1 MQSKSCILIRA
12 SKKVSAG
19 WRRIWFREEFGC
31 LMWDVLIPATYGVR
45 LLPLCQ
51 VPSIPCGTK
60 EPEELFFLPYR
71 VKAPRLQN
79 KAALQVFQNSLKLP
93 LKERSL
99 DRLLASFPQ
108 SVPLPLQK
116 ERAASIDTC
125 VWVRVSSCTCVY
137 KQRQTWDS
145 GAVHYFTEGLC
156 LSWGPGD
163 QLGLWETCTACSWKQ
178 RLIYQQREGWGLTK
192 RTLQTWSCFFLAPN
206 IFYV

>member
-1 MQSKSCILIRA
+1 
-12 SKKVSAG
+12 
-19 WRRIWFREEFGC
+19 
-31 LMWDVLIPATYGVR
+31 MWDVLIPATYRVR

-51 VPSIPCGTK
+51 VPSTPCGTK

-125 VWVRVSSCTCVY
+125 VWVHVSSCTCVY
-137 KQRQTWDS
+137 KQRQTWDP
-145 GAVHYFTEGLC
+145 GAALLYRRPLPLMRTWGSVRFVGDLHSLVMETETHLPTERGV
-156 LSWGPGD
+156 G
-163 QLGLWETCTACSWKQ
+163 
-178 RLIYQQREGWGLTK
+178 
-192 RTLQTWSCFFLAPN
+192 FN
-206 IFYV
+206 